1 MQLFLFPFFVIL
13 NLFQDLFKY
22 TFSTYLKA
30 KKYLIIFVDANL
42 QHNSYMLKLIK
53 FLFNRL
59 LYVLV
64 LMIISCGSKENS
76 NKDHLVFKYN
86 EHKNIGSLDPAFS
99 KDLADI
105 WGTHQLFNGLVQMDD
120 QLNVKPCIA
129 KNWKIS
135 DSATT
140 YTFNIRNDVFFH
152 KHELFGKDSTRMAN
166 AADFEYSFNRLK
178 DKTVASPGSW
188 VLNKV
193 ESFSAVNDSTFQVK
207 LKQPFPAFLGLLTM
221 KYCSVVPKEI
231 VEHYGSDFR
240 SNPIGTGPFKFK
252 RWEEN
257 LKLVFRRNNNYFE
270 TDKSGNSLPY
280 LEAVAITFLPDKQSE
295 FLQFAQ
301 GNIDFVS
308 GLDASYKD
316 EILTSDGKL
325 RPLYANNVNMIRG
338 PYLNTEYLAFYMETE
353 VSEIQ
358 ALKLRKAINIGFDR
372 AKMMTYLRNGI
383 GIPAKGGFIPKG
395 LPGYDDTIG
404 FTYQPELAKQ
414 LVSEFKTETG
424 IDNPEVTLTT
434 TSNYLSFCEFI
445 QRELQKTGLNV
456 NVDVIPAS
464 SLKDAKAN
472 GQLDFFRAS
481 WIADYP
487 DAENYLSLYYSKNF
501 APNGPNYTHF
511 KSEEF
516 DNMYEAAYLET
527 NSEKRKNLYTKMDSL
542 IMASAPIVP
551 LFYDEVVRFTR
562 KNVNGLGINAT
573 NLLEIKSVK
582 KD

>member
-1 MQLFLFPFFVIL
+1 
-13 NLFQDLFKY
+13 
-22 TFSTYLKA
+22 
-30 KKYLIIFVDANL
+30 
-42 QHNSYMLKLIK
+42 MLKPIK
-53 FLFNRL
+53 SLFYFIFLVFL
-59 LYVLV
+59 TT
-64 LMIISCGSKENS
+64 SCGSEKDS
-76 NKDHLVFKYN
+76 NKDHLVFRYN

-105 WGTHQLFNGLVQMDD
+105 WATHQLFNGLVQMDD

-129 KNWKIS
+129 KSWIIT

-140 YTFNIRNDVFFH
+140 YTFTLRSDVRFH
-152 KHELFGKDSTRMAN
+152 KHQLFGKDSTRIVN
-166 AADFEYSFNRLK
+166 ASDFEYSFNRLK
-178 DKTVASPGSW
+178 DEKIASPGSW

-193 ESFSAVNDSTFQVK
+193 ERFSAVNDSTFQIK

-221 KYCSVVPKEI
+221 KYCSVVPKEV
-231 VEHYGSDFR
+231 VEHFGSDFR
-240 SNPIGTGPFKFK
+240 SHPIGTGPFKFK

-257 LKLVFRRNNNYFE
+257 IKLVFRRNNNYFE
-270 TDKSGNSLPY
+270 TDEDGNALPY

-325 RPLYANNVNMIRG
+325 RELYANDVNMIRG
-338 PYLNTEYLAFYMETE
+338 PYLNTEYLAFYMETD
-353 VSEIQ
+353 VKALQ
-358 ALKLRKAINIGFDR
+358 AKKLRKAINIGFDR

-383 GIPAKGGFIPKG
+383 GIPASGGFIPKG
-395 LPGYDDTIG
+395 LPGFDDSIG
-404 FTYQPELAKQ
+404 FTYQPETAKQ
-414 LVSEFKTETG
+414 LVAEFKSETG
-424 IDNPEVTLTT
+424 IQSPEITLTT

-445 QRELQKTGLNV
+445 QREIQKTGINV
-456 NVDVIPAS
+456 NVDIIPAS
-464 SLKDAKAN
+464 SLKDGKAN

-511 KSEEF
+511 KSDVF
-516 DNMYEAAYLET
+516 DTMYEAAYLET
-527 NSEKRKNLYTKMDSL
+527 DISKREQLYTKMDSL
-542 IMASAPIVP
+542 VMASAPIVP
-551 LFYDEVVRFTR
+551 MFYDEVVRFTR
-562 KNVNGLGINAT
+562 KEVKGLGINAT
-573 NLLEIKSVK
+573 NLLELKGVK
-582 KD
+582 KTKKK

>member
-1 MQLFLFPFFVIL
+1 MQKPIKTLLFILLALGITLF
-13 NLFQDLFKY
+13 
-22 TFSTYLKA
+22 SCSS
-30 KKYLIIFVDANL
+30 KKNE
-42 QHNSYMLKLIK
+42 N
-53 FLFNRL
+53 
-59 LYVLV
+59 
-64 LMIISCGSKENS
+64 KEQ
-76 NKDHLVFKYN
+76 LVFRYN

-105 WGTHQLFNGLVQMDD
+105 WATHQLFNGLVQMDD

-129 KNWKIS
+129 KNWVVT
-135 DSATT
+135 DSAKT
-140 YTFNIRNDVFFH
+140 YNFTIRKDVYFH
-152 KHELFGKDSTRMAN
+152 KHHLFGTSTSLSNQDSTRAVN
-166 AADFEYSFNRLK
+166 ASDFEYSFNRLK
-178 DKTVASPGSW
+178 DEKLASPGSW
-188 VLNKV
+188 VLKKV
-193 ESFSAVNDSTFQVK
+193 ESYTALNDSTFQIK

-257 LKLVFRRNNNYFE
+257 VKLVFRRNNKYFE
-270 TDKSGNSLPY
+270 TDKKGKQLPY

-316 EILTSDGKL
+316 EILTAEGKL
-325 RPLYANNVNMIRG
+325 RKLYADDVNMIRG
-338 PYLNTEYLAFYMETE
+338 PYLNTEYLAFFMETE
-353 VSEIQ
+353 VEEIQ
-358 ALKLRKAINIGFDR
+358 ALKLRQAINLGFDR
-372 AKMMTYLRNGI
+372 TKMITYLRNGI
-383 GIPAKGGFIPKG
+383 GIPATGGFIPKG
-395 LPGYDDTIG
+395 LPGFDDTIG
-404 FTYQPELAKQ
+404 FTYQPEKAKQ
-414 LVSEFKTETG
+414 LVLEFKSETG
-424 IDNPEVTLTT
+424 IQNPEITLTT

-445 QRELQKTGLNV
+445 QREIQKIGINV

-511 KSEEF
+511 SNKEF
-516 DNMYEAAYLET
+516 DTMYEASYLET
-527 NSEKRKNLYTKMDSL
+527 NPEVRANLYTKMDAL
-542 IMASAPIVP
+542 VMRTAPIVP
-551 LFYDEVVRFTR
+551 MFYDEVIRFTR
-562 KNVNGLGINAT
+562 KEVKGLGINAT
-573 NLLEIKSVK
+573 NLLELKQVEK
-582 KD
+582 MK

>member
-1 MQLFLFPFFVIL
+1 
-13 NLFQDLFKY
+13 
-22 TFSTYLKA
+22 
-30 KKYLIIFVDANL
+30 
-42 QHNSYMLKLIK
+42 MLKLTP
-53 FLFNRL
+53 FLFQRL
-59 LYVLV
+59 LYGSLILMVL
-64 LMIISCGSKENS
+64 SCTSNDNS
-76 NKDHLVFKYN
+76 QSNHLVFKYN

-105 WGTHQLFNGLVQMDD
+105 WATHQLFNGLVQMDD
-120 QLNVKPCIA
+120 QLNVKPSIA
-129 KNWKIS
+129 KSWTIT
-135 DSATT
+135 DSAKT
-140 YTFNIRNDVFFH
+140 YTFNLRKDVFFH
-152 KHELFGKDSTRMAN
+152 KHELFGKDSTRIAN
-166 AADFEYSFNRLK
+166 ALDFEYSFKRLI

-193 ESFSAVNDSTFQVK
+193 DRFYAVNDSVFQIE

-231 VEHYGSDFR
+231 VTHYGNDFR
-240 SNPIGTGPFKFK
+240 SHPIGTGPFKFK

-257 LKLVFRRNNNYFE
+257 LKLVFRRNNTYFE
-270 TDKSGNSLPY
+270 TDSKGQQLPY
-280 LEAVAITFLPDKQSE
+280 LEAIAITFLPDKQSE

-308 GLDASYKD
+308 GLDGSYKD
-316 EILTSDGKL
+316 EILTTDGKL
-325 RPLYANNVNMIRG
+325 KPKYAEDVKMIRG
-338 PYLNTEYLAFYMETE
+338 PYLNTEYLAFFMESSVNT
-353 VSEIQ
+353 IQ
-358 ALKLRKAINIGFDR
+358 SLKLRKAINVGFDR
-372 AKMMTYLRNGI
+372 NKMMTYLRNGI
-383 GIPAKGGFIPKG
+383 GIPANGGFIPKG
-395 LPGYDDTIG
+395 LPGYDATIG
-404 FTYQPELAKQ
+404 FHYQPELAKQ
-414 LVSEFKTETG
+414 LVAEFKAETG
-424 IDNPEVTLTT
+424 IKNPKITLTT

-445 QRELQKTGLNV
+445 QRELQKTGLVV
-456 NVDVIPAS
+456 NVDVIPPS

-472 GQLDFFRAS
+472 GQVDFFRAS

-511 KSEEF
+511 KSDKF
-516 DNMYEAAYLET
+516 DQMYEAAYLET
-527 NSEKRKNLYTKMDSL
+527 DPILRAQLYTKMDSL
-542 IMASAPIVP
+542 IMDSAPIAP